1 VTSRAHEPA
10 TVAQLVAAMVALE
23 MWEGDNTLEQHDQE
37 AARLGGAD
45 AYRLSLCNA
54 LLGTVQ
60 AKAALADGTSGVSDE
75 QRTAAWREQ
84 VRAFGAEDD
93 PEVLLGFLRWQA
105 LRLAAPLREIAAR
118 DQAGPIPLAAAH
130 AVDALQT
137 LLEVIGTGQSIAT
150 ADLDA
155 LPVTLRAA
163 ADSLT
168 AALANVNVLVEM
180 IEGVEQGHRVFTPED
195 LQNVEEELLAAA
207 AELAPLD
214 GGPPDSGTATLVL
227 CGMLAPVAD
236 GLRRGASTSELRD
249 DVARLAAA
257 AATFLT
263 ALSRPGPSYAQ
274 LDNARR
280 HVIIAVLHGDQGI
293 SRVASE
299 DLSGDRWFLRAVR
312 AVGELM
318 GEGSTGPPVTE
329 AAYTRRVTGRAIDVV
344 TICGAWLAHTS
355 TT

>member
-1 VTSRAHEPA
+1 
-10 TVAQLVAAMVALE
+10 MVALD
-23 MWEGDNTLEQHDQE
+23 MWEGDNTPEQRDQE
-37 AARLGGAD
+37 AARLGGTD

-60 AKAALADGTSGVSDE
+60 AKAVLADGTSGVSGE
-75 QRTAAWREQ
+75 QREAAWREQ
-84 VRAFGAEDD
+84 ARAFGAEEDS
-93 PEVLLGFLRWQA
+93 EVLLSFLRWQA
-105 LRLAAPLREIAAR
+105 LRLALPLREIAAR
-118 DQAGPIPLAAAH
+118 EQAGPIPLAAAD

-137 LLEVIGTGQSIAT
+137 LLEVIGAGQSIAT

-155 LPVTLRAA
+155 LPVALSAA
-163 ADSLT
+163 TDSLT

-180 IEGVEQGHRVFTPED
+180 IEGVEQEHRGFTRD
-195 LQNVEEELLAAA
+195 HLQNVEDELLAAA

-236 GLRRGASTSELRD
+236 GLGRGASARDLRG

-257 AATFLT
+257 AATFLI

-274 LDNARR
+274 LDSARR
-280 HVIIAVLHGDQGI
+280 HVIVAVLYGDQGI
-293 SRVASE
+293 SRVGAG
-299 DLSGDRWFLRAVR
+299 DLAGDRWFLRAVR
-312 AVGELM
+312 AIGELM

-329 AAYTRRVTGRAIDVV
+329 ADYTSRVTGRALEVV
-344 TICGAWLAHTS
+344 SICGAWLARTS